1 MKETMPTERRDHGK
15 KKLTISIHD
24 PALSFEA
31 IRSSGAGGQNV
42 NKRDTQVRLYLDIK
56 KSISLTDSQKNM
68 LLSSEATDNI
78 TLRKVRNQID
88 KDGVLRVSSQEYKT
102 QERNKIA
109 AFELLNALLDTA
121 FYVDPQRKEGLTK
134 KAKGIKKKKAEGEK
148 LRKFKQKKQKRN
160 HW

>member
-1 MKETMPTERRDHGK
+1 MKETMPAERRDHGK

-31 IRSSGAGGQNV
+31 TRSSGAGGQNV
-42 NKRDTQVRLYLDIK
+42 NKRDTQVRLYLDIQK
-56 KSISLTDSQKNM
+56 SQSLTEAQKSI
-68 LLSSEATDNI
+68 LLSSEETANV

-88 KDGVLRVSSQEYKT
+88 KEGVLRVSSQESKT

-109 AFELLNALLDTA
+109 AFELLNALLEEA
-121 FYVDPQRKEGLTK
+121 FYIDPQRKEGPTK
-134 KAKGIKKKKAEGEK
+134 KARAIKKAKSQKEK
-148 LRKFKQKKQKRN
+148 LYKFKEKKQKKN